1 MLRACMGALDPRAV
15 TIRPAIP
22 SDLRALVEH
31 NAAMALETEHREL
44 DRAVLTGGVRSVLA
58 DPAKGRY
65 LVAIREN
72 PSRIVGSVLV
82 TYEWS
87 DWRNRTFWWIQSVY
101 VPVAERKSGVF
112 RALYRHLFDEAQS
125 RGDVCGLRLYVE
137 QENECAQEV
146 YRSLGMAQSA
156 YRMFEV
162 DFVFGRP
169 GT

>member
-1 MLRACMGALDPRAV
+1 V
-15 TIRPAIP
+15 TIRPALAA
-22 SDLRALVEH
+22 DLPTLVEF
-31 NAAMALETEHREL
+31 NAAMAAETEHRVL
-44 DRAVLTGGVRSVLA
+44 DRAVLTAGVQSVLA

-65 LVAIREN
+65 LVALRER
-72 PSRIVGSVLV
+72 PSRIVGSLLV

-101 VPVAERKSGVF
+101 VPVAERGSGVF
-112 RALYRHLFDEAQS
+112 RALYRHLYDEARTS
-125 RGDVCGLRLYVE
+125 GDVCGLRLYVE
-137 QENECAQEV
+137 QENERAQAV

-169 GT
+169 DA